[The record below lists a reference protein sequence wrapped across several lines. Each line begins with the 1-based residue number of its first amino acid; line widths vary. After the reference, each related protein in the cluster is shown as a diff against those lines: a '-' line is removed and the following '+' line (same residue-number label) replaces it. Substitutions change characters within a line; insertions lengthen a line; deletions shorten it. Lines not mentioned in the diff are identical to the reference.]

1 MAPPL
6 RLSES
11 NTWDTRF
18 TDAAPSGTKVSAV
31 ILSADVAGLGMA
43 RSFGIAGVPVILVDL
58 DSRLPGMHSRYV
70 RSFLVKGTSGPALID
85 GLLALRTHLDHRPIL
100 FLRSDVQVHAVSQYR
115 ERLGDAFQ
123 IRLPEHRCLC
133 ELLHKGSFQRIAE
146 KHGFAIPRAVSI
158 REEND
163 FSTLAQINFPAVVKL
178 CDAESLFRTGARR
191 PERVWSRDQAV
202 AIFRAAP
209 AEAPEFIVQEWVEGD
224 ESDIYFCLQYRGERG
239 ITVSSFTGRKLRC
252 WPPHTGLTASCTAAP
267 ECADELELLTTQF
280 FNKTQLVGMCSMEFK
295 RDKRTGQFFMI
306 EPTVGRTDWQEEVA
320 TLNGVN
326 IPLAA
331 YHYEL
336 GLPLPAIDR
345 PRRPLIWTYTPS
357 YWLSV
362 FVSRSFHD
370 SRPPGTR
377 MKSACWRLEDPVP
390 FALFCFEWIVMVV
403 RKLTRTAI
411 AAVGLIGSTGNRW
424 FRQA

>member
-1 MAPPL
+1 
-6 RLSES
+6 
-11 NTWDTRF
+11 
-18 TDAAPSGTKVSAV
+18 
-31 ILSADVAGLGMA
+31 MA
-43 RSFGIAGVPVILVDL
+43 RSLGIAGVPVILVDL
-58 DSRLPGMHSRYV
+58 DSRLPGMYSRYV
-70 RSFLVKGTSGPALID
+70 RSFLLNGTSGPALIN
-85 GLLALRTHLDHRPIL
+85 GLLALRAHLDHRPIL

-115 ERLGDAFQ
+115 DRLGNAFQ

-133 ELLHKGSFQRIAE
+133 ELLHKATFQRIAE
-146 KHGFAIPRAVSI
+146 SHGFSIPRAVSI
-158 REEND
+158 RDEND
-163 FSTLAQINFPAVVKL
+163 FQNLAQINFPAVVKL
-178 CDAESLFRTGARR
+178 CDTESLSCTGAPR
-191 PERVWSRDQAV
+191 PQRVWSRDQAV
-202 AIFRAAP
+202 AIFRSAP
-209 AEAPEFIVQEWVEGD
+209 SKAPELIVQEWVEGE

-239 ITVSSFTGRKLRC
+239 MTVSSFTGRKLRC
-252 WPPHTGLTASCTAAP
+252 WPPQTGLTASCTAAP
-267 ECADELELLTTQF
+267 ECEAELELLTTQF
-280 FNKTQLVGMCSMEFK
+280 FDKMQFVGMCSMEFK

-362 FVSRSFHD
+362 LVSRSFHD

-377 MKSACWRLEDPVP
+377 MKSACWRLDDPVP
-390 FALFCFEWIVMVV
+390 FALFSLEWVSMLI
-403 RKLTRTAI
+403 RKLIRSVL
-411 AAVGLIGSTGNRW
+411 AVARLTVLSGNRW
-424 FRQA
+424 LGRKQPGSPTAVAQTAERTRNPHLSSSK